1 MHSLL
6 QSIGQCGSI
15 RQLAE
20 QFARPGH
27 QTVAAYGIAGAAR
40 SVVTALLAA
49 GQAAP
54 LLLVTASRE
63 ALDSYRHD
71 LSMLCPE
78 RVLLELPISDPA
90 SVHAMARSQELAR
103 QRTEALS

>member
-6 QSIGQCGSI
+6 QSVGQCRSVH
-15 RQLAE
+15 QLAE
-20 QFARPGH
+20 QFARAGR
-27 QTVAAYGIAGAAR
+27 QTVAAYGISGAAR
-40 SVVTALLAA
+40 SIVAALLAA
-49 GQAAP
+49 GQPAP

-71 LSMLCPE
+71 LTMLCPE

-90 SVHAMARSQELAR
+90 SVHAMEKKHAVS
-103 QRTEALS
+103 